1 MAEIHGAPP
10 LCQCVYQR
18 HVVVMDYPLLLISQI
33 NVLDTEVAN
42 FVLSFDFLGSASI
55 SLAATRYSVT
65 YQEMLDLDNCLLKL
79 CRFFLE
85 SSLKDF
91 F

>member
-1 MAEIHGAPP
+1 
-10 LCQCVYQR
+10 
-18 HVVVMDYPLLLISQI
+18 MDYHLLLISQI

-42 FVLSFDFLGSASI
+42 FVFEFWLFLGSASI
-55 SLAATRYSVT
+55 SLAATRSSVT

-79 CRFFLE
+79 CWFFLE
-85 SSLKDF
+85 SLLKDF